1 MSVARVM
8 FIDATEAA
16 TGPASKTGTFGRVTC
31 ESHREIGPRTA
42 TARASIDAR
51 DRAVGAGEDRTH
63 PIDASSAPS
72 IARALRERD
81 PSLSAVCI
89 LSIATGDPG
98 KRMHWLDAEH
108 ACGWIEPAVS
118 RANDDIGFDIAPDI
132 YEIARR
138 CDAALARGFVAAD
151 AVLLGCVDD
160 ELPRLSWGSQPAFA
174 ARHAASNDR
183 EIGLYAIVDNAESL
197 RFAIDAGV
205 TTVQLRVKR
214 PVDADAR
221 WEAML
226 RNELADCVVAA
237 RKGSAEL
244 VVNDHW
250 RLAAELGVGSVHLGQ
265 EDLLALGDAD
275 RAALTASGVRLGVS
289 SHSVW
294 ELCRARS
301 LDLRYIACG
310 PVWPTTTKA
319 MPWRAQGPDNLSWW
333 CRNAAAPVV
342 AIGGILEPAQAYL
355 AALSGADGVCLVRA
369 LGDDPGKVVPGF
381 RDAFDRGRNDR
392 SIIDAPVERWP
403 HPTLP
408 SPDAG

>member
-16 TGPASKTGTFGRVTC
+16 TGSASKTGTFGRVTC

-42 TARASIDAR
+42 TARASIDA
-51 DRAVGAGEDRTH
+51 
-63 PIDASSAPS
+63 SSAPS
-72 IARALRERD
+72 IARALREQD

-89 LSIATGDPG
+89 FSIATGDAG

-118 RANDDIGFDIAPDI
+118 RANDDIGFDIGTDIGPDI
-132 YEIARR
+132 GAIARR

-151 AVLLGCVDD
+151 AVLLGCADD
-160 ELPRLSWGSQPAFA
+160 EMPRLSWGSRPTFA
-174 ARHAASNDR
+174 ARRAASKDR
-183 EIGLYAIVDNAESL
+183 EIGLYAIVDNAKKL
-197 RFAIDAGV
+197 CIAIDAGV
-205 TTVQLRVKR
+205 MTVQLRVKR

-319 MPWRAQGPDNLSWW
+319 MPWRAQGPDNLRWW

-369 LGDDPGKVVPGF
+369 LGDDPGKVVPAF
-381 RDAFDRGRNDR
+381 RDAFDRGRSDR

-408 SPDAG
+408 TPDGG

>member
-1 MSVARVM
+1 MSGNRVL
-8 FIDATEAA
+8 ISDAASDSGKRALKTE
-16 TGPASKTGTFGRVTC
+16 TFGRV
-31 ESHREIGPRTA
+31 SVRSGDGIGQA
-42 TARASIDAR
+42 TTTLRNSIDAPF
-51 DRAVGAGEDRTH
+51 ARTT
-63 PIDASSAPS
+63 IDSPSAPS

-89 LSIATGDPG
+89 LSIAAGDSG

-108 ACGWIEPAVS
+108 ACGWIAPAVS
-118 RANDDIGFDIAPDI
+118 RATDDAFDIATDDAFDI
-132 YEIARR
+132 AALARR
-138 CDAALARGFVAAD
+138 CDAALAHGFVSAD
-151 AVLLGCVDD
+151 AVLLGCADD
-160 ELPRLSWGSQPAFA
+160 ELPRLSWGSRRAFA
-174 ARHAASNDR
+174 PRRAPRNDR
-183 EIGLYAIVDNAESL
+183 EIGLYAIVDSAKKL
-197 RFAIDAGV
+197 RAAIDAGV
-205 TTVQLRVKR
+205 MTVQLRVKR

-226 RNELADCVVAA
+226 RKDVAYCAAAA
-237 RKGSAEL
+237 RERSAEL

-265 EDLLALGDAD
+265 EDLLALGDAG
-275 RAALTASGVRLGVS
+275 RAALAATGVRLGVS

-319 MPWRAQGPDNLSWW
+319 MPWRAQGPDNLRWW

-342 AIGGILEPAQAYL
+342 AIGGILEPVQAYL

-369 LGDDPGKVVPGF
+369 LGDDPGKVVPAF
-381 RDAFDRGRNDR
+381 RDAFDRGRSDR
-392 SIIDAPVERWP
+392 SIVDAPVEHWP

-408 SPDAG
+408 SADAG